1 MKIRWFIYIL
11 VALAVAV
18 PILAKIYFPVKRVS
32 DSTRMVYDY
41 IDKLPEGSVVIFSF
55 DYGPSTA
62 PELQPVAEALL
73 RHCFERNIKA
83 IGIALW
89 PTGKLLGQKAFE
101 LVGEEM
107 GKRYGED
114 YVYLGYRAGFST
126 VMLQMGEKIGKVFDM
141 DYKKRPIS
149 QFPLMRRVKNYK
161 DIDLLVDLAAG
172 DSVEAWITYAY
183 TKFDQKLAAAV
194 TMVIVS
200 QLYPYIQAQQLVGV
214 IPGMLGAAEYEKLID
229 RPGFGMLGLS
239 IQSIAHV
246 LVILLVV
253 IGNVEFFLARRR
265 R

>member
-1 MKIRWFIYIL
+1 MRIRWIIYAL
-11 VALAVAV
+11 VALAVTV
-18 PILAKIYFPVKRVS
+18 PILAGMYFPVERVS
-32 DSTRMVYDY
+32 DSTKMVYDY
-41 IDKLPEGSVVIFSF
+41 IDKLPEGSVIVLSF

-73 RHCFERNIKA
+73 RHCFEKNMKV

-89 PTGKLLGQKAFE
+89 PTGRLLGQMAFE
-101 LVGEEM
+101 LIGEEM
-107 GKRYGED
+107 KREYGED

-126 VMLQMGEKIGKVFDM
+126 VMLQMGDRIDKVFDT

-149 QFPLMRRVKNYK
+149 QLPLMRRVKNYK

-214 IPGMLGAAEYEKLID
+214 IPGMLGAAEYEKLTD
-229 RPGFGMLGLS
+229 YPGFGMLGLS
-239 IQSIAHV
+239 IQSIAHI
-246 LVILLVV
+246 LVILLVM
-253 IGNVEFFLARRR
+253 IGNLEFFLRRR